1 MIVCAERRSK
11 MTPDIDKIKQL
22 VAQGEGISVEFKSSD
37 ARPDSLAREMVAFSN
52 TYGGML
58 LLGVEDDGTIS
69 GIGPHH
75 LEERIANICR
85 HNVAPAIA
93 PLISLITINDL
104 NICVIQISKGAHKP
118 YQTQDGKFWIRVGS
132 TNRQATKEELSR
144 LFQAAGLVHFDI
156 APVEGTDE
164 RDLDA
169 EKLHNYWHTCY
180 DINFLKMNRDEQN
193 NLLRNAD
200 ILVSYEDTLVAGV
213 GGLLLFGRQPQRR
226 LPQSSIVF
234 AVFRGTEITDEL
246 IDKKE
251 VTGTL
256 PELIENTAALVRLF
270 LPRPSEISGLK
281 RQDQETIPVKII
293 REALVNAVCHRD
305 YSMST
310 RKTTVYMFEDRLEIT
325 SPGVIANSL
334 TLEKIKYGNSAPRN
348 MFLLKYLDNLRY
360 SDGLERGI
368 PMMLKAMGERM
379 ILEEI
384 GDLFRITLRY
394 F

>member
-1 MIVCAERRSK
+1 
-11 MTPDIDKIKQL
+11 MTSDKIKQL
-22 VAQGEGISVEFKSSD
+22 IALGEGVSVEFKSPD
-37 ARPDSLAREMVAFSN
+37 ARPDSLAREMVALSN
-52 TYGGML
+52 TYGGIL
-58 LLGVEDDGTIS
+58 LLGVEDDRTIS
-69 GIGPHH
+69 GVLPHH
-75 LEERIANICR
+75 LEEKIANICR
-85 HNVAPAIA
+85 HNVVPAIA
-93 PLISLITINDL
+93 PLISLILVDDFTI
-104 NICVIQISKGAHKP
+104 CAIQIPKGTHKP

-156 APVEGTDE
+156 SPVEGTDE
-164 RDLDA
+164 HDLDT

-180 DINFLKMNRDEQN
+180 DINFRDMNSDEQR
-193 NLLRNAD
+193 NLLQNAD
-200 ILVSYEDTLVAGV
+200 ILVSHEDSLVAGV
-213 GGLLLFGRQPQRR
+213 GGLLMFGRQAQRR

-234 AVFRGTEITDEL
+234 AVFRGAEITDEL

-251 VTGTL
+251 ITGTL
-256 PELIENTAALVRLF
+256 PDLIENTTSLVRLF
-270 LPRPSEISGLK
+270 LPRPSEIYGLK
-281 RQDQETIPVKII
+281 RQEQDTISVKII

-305 YSMST
+305 YSLST

-360 SDGLERGI
+360 SDGLGRGI
-368 PMMLKAMGERM
+368 PMMLKAMGGRM

-394 F
+394 

>member
-1 MIVCAERRSK
+1 
-11 MTPDIDKIKQL
+11 
-22 VAQGEGISVEFKSSD
+22 VAQGEGVTVEFKTAD
-37 ARPDSLAREMVAFSN
+37 VRPESLAREMVSFSN
-52 TYGGML
+52 TYGGTL
-58 LLGVEDDGTIS
+58 LIGVTDDGAIS
-69 GIGPHH
+69 G
-75 LEERIANICR
+75 
-85 HNVAPAIA
+85 
-93 PLISLITINDL
+93 
-104 NICVIQISKGAHKP
+104 
-118 YQTQDGKFWIRVGS
+118 
-132 TNRQATKEELSR
+132 

-169 EKLHNYWHTCY
+169 EKLHRYWHACY
-180 DINFLKMNRDEQN
+180 DINFLEMNRDEQN

-200 ILVSYEDTLVAGV
+200 ILVSHEDKLVVGV

-226 LPQSSIVF
+226 MPQSSIVF
-234 AVFRGTEITDEL
+234 AVFRGTEITNEL

-251 VTGTL
+251 VSGTL
-256 PELIENTAALVRLF
+256 PELIENTTSLVRLF

-281 RQDQETIPVKII
+281 RQEQDSISVKTI

-305 YSMST
+305 YSLSM
-310 RKTTVYMFEDRLEIT
+310 RKTTVYMFNDRLEIT

-334 TLEKIKYGNSAPRN
+334 TLEKIKCGNSAPRN

-360 SDGLERGI
+360 SDGLGRGI
-368 PMMLKAMGERM
+368 PMMLKAMGTRM

-394 F
+394 RCDDYA